1 MSTVAVLRNPTAG
14 RGRHRDGVTAALRAL
29 AEAGHVVKTIDA
41 ATRDEAAAASRQAV
55 ADGIDALVVIGGDG
69 TVHLGLQAV
78 AGTRVALGVVPTGT
92 GNDFA
97 RALGVPLD
105 LAAAG
110 RTIARALDEGRYTTV
125 DLARITPG
133 STTEPDR
140 PAAPGPGG
148 PSWWFGAVLAAGF
161 DALVNERANAMR
173 WPKGRRRYDLAVLAE
188 LISMDQ
194 RHYRI
199 TLDDTVLE
207 QPACLVAVGNTPS
220 YGGGL
225 RMCPDARPTDGLLDV
240 VVADPVSRLTLIRLY
255 PRVFRG
261 THVRHPAVR
270 TYRTRS
276 VTIETRPR
284 PTAPGGRRSRD
295 GADVIVGYADGER
308 IRPLPLTITAVPAAL
323 NVLV

>member
-1 MSTVAVLRNPTAG
+1 VSTVAVLRNPTAG

-41 ATRDEAAAASRQAV
+41 TTRDEAAAATRRAV
-55 ADGIDALVVIGGDG
+55 QDGIDALVVIGGDG
-69 TVHLGLQAV
+69 TVHIGLQAV
-78 AGTRVALGVVPTGT
+78 AGTDVGLGVVPTGT

-110 RTIARALDEGRYTTV
+110 RTIARALDEGRRTTI

-133 STTEPDR
+133 STAGPDL
-140 PAAPGPGG
+140 PAGPGG

-199 TLDDTVLE
+199 TLDDAVLE

-225 RMCPDARPTDGLLDV
+225 RMCPDAQPTDGLLDV
-240 VVADPVSRLTLIRLY
+240 IVADPVSRLTLIRLY
-255 PRVFRG
+255 PRVFQG

-276 VTIETRPR
+276 VTIETLPR
-284 PTAPGGRRSRD
+284 PSGGRRSRD
-295 GADVIVGYADGER
+295 GDVIVGYADGER

-323 NVLV
+323 HVLV

>member
-1 MSTVAVLRNPTAG
+1 MSTVAVLRNSTAG
-14 RGRHRDGVTAALRAL
+14 RGRQKDGIGAALRAL
-29 AEAGHVVKTIDA
+29 AEAGHVVKTLDA
-41 ATRDEAAAASRQAV
+41 TTREEAADACRRAV
-55 ADGIDALVVIGGDG
+55 ADGVDALVVVGGDG

-78 AGTRVALGVVPTGT
+78 AGTSVGLGVVPAGT

-97 RALGVPLD
+97 RALGIPLD

-110 RTIARALDEGRYTTV
+110 RTIARALDEGRRTIV
-125 DLARITPG
+125 DLARITSGPTAEPG
-133 STTEPDR
+133 R
-140 PAAPGPGG
+140 AGVPGG
-148 PSWWFGAVLAAGF
+148 TWWFGAVLAAGF

-188 LISMDQ
+188 LISMDP

-225 RMCPDARPTDGLLDV
+225 RMCPDADPTDGLLDV
-240 VVADPVSRLTLIRLY
+240 IVADPVSRLTLIRLY
-255 PRVFRG
+255 PSVFRG
-261 THVRHPAVR
+261 AHVRHPAVHS
-270 TYRTRS
+270 YRTRS
-276 VTIETRPR
+276 VTLESLPR
-284 PTAPGGRRSRD
+284 PATARRRPRD

-308 IRPLPLTITAVPAAL
+308 IGPLPLTVTAVPAAL
-323 NVLV
+323 HVLA